1 MKRKKELTPCEEKA
15 LVHLQALQIKE
26 KEAKAKQR
34 AKKRKVNTAVAG
46 RSIALAGQN
55 LPFQPEPIVN
65 PKDTRP
71 FYPIQN
77 PLPTRNEWNQ
87 LIPAAAQTAQFM
99 LLNHAMQQQGIKKD
113 TERTTQTQPSPP
125 TGPKVGS
132 GKSKKKSA
140 KMDIEILPDEDKI
153 SRFRRTGPFIPNAP
167 PPVAPEE
174 ELEVPNLIMSDERRA
189 KAEQLLKRISDRGLG
204 SYKRAGFTLKRQA
217 FDKLRDYRRPL
228 SNLLDNNLLD
238 KDAIE
243 AFFKPPAS
251 SDERR
256 AKAEQLLKRISDRGL
271 GSYKRAGFALKRQAF
286 DKLRDYRRPLSNLLD
301 NNLLDKDALEAF
313 FKPPASSD
321 EWPAFEWPAANPPE
335 QPPRAPPQNIPR
347 LPPITIPRAP
357 PLTIPQAP
365 LDEEKEAPKLVMPDE
380 DKISRFR
387 RTGPFIPNAPVAPE
401 ELEAPKLIMSDER
414 RAKAE
419 QLLKRSLDRG
429 LGSNKRARQT
439 LQSQVF
445 DKLQNYPGPPAK
457 PITLTDLLNAWIP
470 VDNSSINRNEAKITQ
485 DFFTANPLPNL
496 IKTEPPEEKKE
507 LEEEKDPR
515 KMIKEYLKTV
525 PQPDKEAF
533 LQKYGYEMD
542 LHDSFVKYHQ
552 IAPAKLDF
560 TPEEQDIFQEQY
572 QNWKAVNID
581 KPPAI
586 ENMTPKTNIRE
597 FLATAPANTF
607 AEPVNLMPFTP
618 PKDPVAPVSDAQKML
633 TPPQLNQYPGW
644 NRKNVS
650 TPLRQSG
657 LAQQAIEMSN
667 MLNNINNP
675 WVPPSYKLPTQFN
688 YNHPTNVA
696 IRAQAKANSQFFKQ
710 NELFSQKYVIP
721 RNPNA
726 MRYNM
731 YPLQLQR
738 VLRTH
743 FPMDISMRNSVAFN
757 KEQVEAIRGATNETL
772 ADTVDYYLSENYPKQ
787 NQQLIP
793 DVPVNESSGMQPLEI
808 EDNANIPELS
818 DNFGSGFDNPNI
830 TTEIEN
836 VGTSFV
842 GE

>member
-174 ELEVPNLIMSDERRA
+174 ELEVPNLIM
-189 KAEQLLKRISDRGLG
+189 
-204 SYKRAGFTLKRQA
+204 
-217 FDKLRDYRRPL
+217 
-228 SNLLDNNLLD
+228 
-238 KDAIE
+238 
-243 AFFKPPAS
+243 